1 MISDRISLL
10 VAGLKELKFN
20 LANGSSAVQVV
31 MLRLWRMLLI
41 FSSKNLQK
49 LFDSC
54 ELSMLLGN
62 CDPVYLL

>member
-1 MISDRISLL
+1 MISDSISLL
-10 VAGLKELKFN
+10 VAGMKELKFN

-41 FSSKNLQK
+41 FSSKNSQK

-54 ELSMLLGN
+54 ESSMLLGN
-62 CDPVYLL
+62 C